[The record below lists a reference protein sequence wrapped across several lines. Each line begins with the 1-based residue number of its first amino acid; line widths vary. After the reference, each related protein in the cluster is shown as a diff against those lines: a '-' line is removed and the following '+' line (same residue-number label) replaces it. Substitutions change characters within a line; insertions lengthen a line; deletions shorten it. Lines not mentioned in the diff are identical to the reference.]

1 MRLRDKSNQEL
12 AQQLITHKN
21 RESLIAHIAE
31 DELMQRAIGGDIEA
45 RKLLQKYA
53 SLLKN
58 TTSFSWHFK
67 IKRRS

>member
-31 DELMQRAIGGDIEA
+31 DELMQRAIGGDIV
-45 RKLLQKYA
+45 KG
-53 SLLKN
+53 SLKM
-58 TTSFSWHFK
+58 
-67 IKRRS
+67 